1 MEKFKAVLFDFDGVI
16 GRTMEDSCRA
26 WAQACTEN
34 GVTFDPEE
42 FYLCEGM
49 KSSEYARRLMERHGR
64 DSLEAD
70 KLVARKNE
78 IYSANNQFSF
88 YVGIESLVER
98 LRDDGI
104 KVGVVSGGSRQRLL
118 SGRSG
123 ELLKRCDAVVTGDE
137 LTQGKPSPEGYMRA
151 AHELKVAPAECLV
164 IENAPLGIESAKNA
178 GMTCIGVCS
187 TLSCNH
193 LRGADEVVTDH
204 AELMQFFVDG
214 VSFSSKDARESS

>member
-1 MEKFKAVLFDFDGVI
+1 MERFKAVLFDFDGVI
-16 GRTMEDSCRA
+16 GKTMEDSCRA
-26 WAQACTEN
+26 WGHACTEFDL
-34 GVTFDPEE
+34 TFDPEE

-49 KSSEYARRLMERHGR
+49 KSIEYAGCLVKRHGR
-64 DSLEAD
+64 DTAEAH

-98 LRDDGI
+98 LRNDGI

-123 ELLKRCDAVVTGDE
+123 YLLKRCDAVITGDE
-137 LTQGKPSPEGYMRA
+137 LQQGKPSPEGYMRA
-151 AHELKVAPAECLV
+151 AQQLKVSPAECLV

-187 TLSCNH
+187 TLSSYH
-193 LRGADEVVTDH
+193 LSKADEVVTDH
-204 AELMQFFVDG
+204 AELVQLFIDG
-214 VSFSSKDARESS
+214 KSRSLKAAH

>member
-49 KSSEYARRLMERHGR
+49 KSSEYARRLLERHGR
-64 DSLEAD
+64 DPHDAE

-78 IYSANNQFSF
+78 IYSSDNHFSF

-98 LRDDGI
+98 LRDEGI

-137 LTQGKPSPEGYMRA
+137 LQQGKPSPEGYMRA
-151 AHELKVAPAECLV
+151 AQELRVSPGECLV

-187 TLSCNH
+187 TLSSNH
-193 LRGADEVVTDH
+193 LREADQVVMDH
-204 AELMQFFVDG
+204 AELMQFFSEG
-214 VSFSSKDARESS
+214 GSRTSEEAR

>member
-16 GRTMEDSCRA
+16 GKTMEDSCRA
-26 WAQACTEN
+26 WAQACTEL
-34 GVTFDPEE
+34 GLTFDPEE

-49 KSSEYARRLMERHGR
+49 KSTEYAGRLVKRHGR
-64 DSLEAD
+64 DTAEAE
-70 KLVARKNE
+70 KLVARKND
-78 IYSANNQFSF
+78 IYSSNNQFSF

-123 ELLKRCDAVVTGDE
+123 ELLKRCDTVVTGDE
-137 LTQGKPSPEGYMRA
+137 LKQGKPSPEGYIRA
-151 AHELKVAPAECLV
+151 AYELQVSPAECLV

-178 GMTCIGVCS
+178 GMRCIGVCS
-187 TLSCNH
+187 TLSSNH
-193 LRGADEVVTDH
+193 LREADEVVTDH
-204 AELMQFFVDG
+204 AELMQLFVDG
-214 VSFSSKDARESS
+214 GPSSLKAAQ

>member
-1 MEKFKAVLFDFDGVI
+1 MERFKAVLFDFDGVI
-16 GRTMEDSCRA
+16 GKTMEDSCRA
-26 WAQACTEN
+26 WAQACTEL
-34 GVTFDPEE
+34 GVSFDPEE

-49 KSSEYARRLMERHGR
+49 KSSEYARRLVLRHGR
-64 DSLEAD
+64 DGHDAE

-88 YVGIESLVER
+88 YVGIESLVKR

-123 ELLKRCDAVVTGDE
+123 DLLKRCDAVVTGDE
-137 LTQGKPSPEGYMRA
+137 LQQGKPSPEGYMRA
-151 AHELKVAPAECLV
+151 AIELKVSPAECLV

-187 TLSCNH
+187 TLSSNH
-193 LRGADEVVTDH
+193 LREADEVVTDH
-204 AELMQFFVDG
+204 AELMQLFVDG
-214 VSFSSKDARESS
+214 GSLCSKAAQ

>member
-1 MEKFKAVLFDFDGVI
+1 MERFKAVLFDFDGVI
-16 GRTMEDSCRA
+16 GKTMEDSCRA
-26 WAQACTEN
+26 WAQACTEF
-34 GVTFDPEE
+34 GLIFDPEE

-49 KSSEYARRLMERHGR
+49 KSSEYARRLVERHGH
-64 DSLEAD
+64 DGHEAE
-70 KLVARKNE
+70 KLVTRKNE

-123 ELLKRCDAVVTGDE
+123 ELLKRCDTVVTGDE
-137 LTQGKPSPEGYMRA
+137 LKQGKPSPEGYMRA
-151 AHELKVAPAECLV
+151 AHELKVSPAECLV

-178 GMTCIGVCS
+178 GMRCIGVCS
-187 TLSCNH
+187 TLSSNH
-193 LRGADEVVTDH
+193 LREADEVVTDH
-204 AELMQFFVDG
+204 AELVQLLGDG
-214 VSFSSKDARESS
+214 GTLSLKAAQ